1 MPGTLSALRSVRKPE
16 GLAWSSGLRLG
27 AAEQRGNGGQ
37 PGLGARTSVAGG
49 STPAASFLLWHE
61 VPTQGDSAERR
72 GLEGD
77 LWS

>member
-1 MPGTLSALRSVRKPE
+1 MVVS
-16 GLAWSSGLRLG
+16 LAWVLG
-27 AAEQRGNGGQ
+27 HLWQEA
-37 PGLGARTSVAGG
+37 PHLLL
-49 STPAASFLLWHE
+49 SFLLWHE